1 MSILLDWAMPKAC
14 RDCALQIGGY
24 CQMHTDDIKR
34 IDDVNLIVER
44 PKWCPLEEAEGSE
57 E

>member
-1 MSILLDWAMPKAC
+1 MSVLLDWDIPKAC

-24 CQMHTDDIKR
+24 CQMYSDDSKR

-44 PKWCPLEEAEGSE
+44 PEWCPLEEAKGETE
-57 E
+57 